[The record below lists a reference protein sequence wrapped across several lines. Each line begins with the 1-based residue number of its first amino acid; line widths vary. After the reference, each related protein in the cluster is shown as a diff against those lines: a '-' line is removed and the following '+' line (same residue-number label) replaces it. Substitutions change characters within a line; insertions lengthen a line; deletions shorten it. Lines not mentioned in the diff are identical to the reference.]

1 MNDHHNRESAEPKD
15 APSDKP
21 PITKKASQASPSSP
35 RSLAD
40 RFLSALEVELIRGVG
55 RRHGLGVD
63 ARCQTSVSLRAKTPA
78 ISSSDTTDLARYR
91 LCSLGRLADVVHDDE
106 RTAAV
111 MWIGRA
117 APVGAANVCLYEHAM
132 SFARLSS
139 VSITFPLQLT
149 CVSLSLLPVCSSIE
163 KGITGT

>member
-1 MNDHHNRESAEPKD
+1 MNNHHNRESAEPKD

-40 RFLSALEVELIRGVG
+40 RFLSALDVELIRGVG

-63 ARCQTSVSLRAKTPA
+63 ARCQTSVYSAQETPA
-78 ISSSDTTDLARYR
+78 VLSSDTTDLARYR

-111 MWIGRA
+111 MWIQRA
-117 APVGAANVCLYEHAM
+117 ASVGAANVCLYEHAI
-132 SFARLSS
+132 SFAHLSFRLH
-139 VSITFPLQLT
+139 FCPG
-149 CVSLSLLPVCSSIE
+149 LLVCCCH
-163 KGITGT
+163 

>member
-1 MNDHHNRESAEPKD
+1 MNDHHNRESAQKLRDVPG
-15 APSDKP
+15 DKP

-40 RFLSALEVELIRGVG
+40 HFLSALDVELIRGVG

-63 ARCQTSVSLRAKTPA
+63 ARCQTPSSSCAETPA

-91 LCSLGRLADVVHDDE
+91 LRSLGRLADVVHDDE

-111 MWIGRA
+111 MWIEKT
-117 APVGAANVCLYEHAM
+117 APVGAANVCLYEHAL
-132 SFARLSS
+132 SFVPLSS
-139 VSITFPLQLT
+139 VYIFTPPCF
-149 CVSLSLLPVCSSIE
+149 CSVVIASHI
-163 KGITGT
+163 GLC